1 MFVNFG
7 KAEAAAAMKML
18 KEMRAAGIAAEM
30 YPDAAKMKKQM
41 GYADALSIPFVALVG
56 ETEAAE
62 GKLNLKNMATGEQ
75 VMLTPSEAV
84 DFVNKNL

>member
-1 MFVNFG
+1 MHPVSAN
-7 KAEAAAAMKML
+7 
-18 KEMRAAGIAAEM
+18 IS
-30 YPDAAKMKKQM
+30 KKL
-41 GYADALSIPFVALVG
+41 GYADKHFIPFVALVG

>member
-1 MFVNFG
+1 
-7 KAEAAAAMKML
+7 
-18 KEMRAAGIAAEM
+18 
-30 YPDAAKMKKQM
+30 MKKQI

-75 VMLTPSEAV
+75 LLLTPAEAV
-84 DFVNKNL
+84 ALIEKNV